1 MPLVWAPGVYDGYSA
16 RIASAEGFPALYMTG
31 AGTAASRA
39 GYADLGLT
47 SLTEMV
53 DNARMIVSISEA
65 PVIAD
70 ADTGFGGPINV
81 ARTVQM
87 YEQAGV
93 AAIHIED
100 QTFPKRCGHLQ
111 GKSVCSTD
119 EWRQRIYTAAH
130 ERQNPDFVIIART
143 DANAILG
150 FDEAMARIRIAFE
163 AGADV
168 GFFEAPESLEQIQR
182 VVSESPGP
190 MLLNVPAH
198 GKTPMLTVEEVR
210 ALGFKMAIW
219 PGALSRA
226 AVAAMV
232 RAARQ
237 FKETGTDRD
246 SSAGLGP
253 KEVFEIMGM
262 SETLGID
269 ERAQRLT

>member
-1 MPLVWAPGVYDGYSA
+1 
-16 RIASAEGFPALYMTG
+16 
-31 AGTAASRA
+31 
-39 GYADLGLT
+39 
-47 SLTEMV
+47 MV
-53 DNARMIVSISEA
+53 DNARMIASIA
-65 PVIAD
+65 DVPVIAD

-111 GKSVCSTD
+111 GKSVCSLD
-119 EWRQRIYTAAH
+119 EWRQRIYTAVN
-130 ERQNPDFVIIART
+130 ERRNPDFVIIART
-143 DANAILG
+143 DANAVLG
-150 FDEAMARIRIAFE
+150 FDDAFARIRLAFE

-168 GFFEAPESLEQIQR
+168 GFFEAPENLEQIKR
-182 VVSESPGP
+182 IADESPGP

-198 GKTPMLTVEEVR
+198 GKTPMLTVNEVR
-210 ALGFKMAIW
+210 DLGYKLAIW

-226 AVAAMV
+226 AVSAMV
-232 RAARQ
+232 NAARQ

-246 SSAGLGP
+246 TSAGLGP
-253 KEVFEIMGM
+253 KDVFEIMGM

-269 ERAQRLT
+269 ERAQKLK